1 MRKKAVNN
9 TNRSETRQRQP
20 KKMIMSLIDGKQYK
34 AVSNRE
40 IKKRNDE
47 YVSWGGT
54 NTFPDHLWHLY
65 SGCSTLQSIINGS
78 TDMTY
83 GNKVEFL
90 NLPST
95 FNRTNA
101 DGDTIEEVFHK
112 LILDYWVFGGFAVQ
126 VQYNML
132 HEMTELIHLD
142 LRRLRSN
149 ENKSKF
155 FYSRAWGTY
164 DRGEAVVYYPY
175 DQEDTEH
182 HSQVLFYPGKKT
194 RDLYPVPDWSSAIIS
209 AETQIEIKKFHYKTL
224 INNFV
229 VNGILNFFVGDVTDA
244 VKEQT
249 EKAINDKFCGTDN
262 AAQLLI
268 SWNKDVNQKIDFVRI
283 TDDQFDKKYEALSES
298 VREDIF
304 ISLRAIPVLFGMV
317 VQTGFNTQEYEEAFT
332 LYNRIAIQP
341 KQEEMKKVFSK
352 LFGEN
357 SISIT
362 PFTLSDNKQQFNPQK
377 EEGNYHSFYRHKDTV
392 EIAPHSTTGKLIESP
407 KYYTTVDL
415 LKDGLQLS
423 DISKMQS
430 IGLLKEVSVWEKTN

>member
-1 MRKKAVNN
+1 M
-9 TNRSETRQRQP
+9 
-20 KKMIMSLIDGKQYK
+20 
-34 AVSNRE
+34 
-40 IKKRNDE
+40 
-47 YVSWGGT
+47 
-54 NTFPDHLWHLY
+54 TF
-65 SGCSTLQSIINGS
+65 
-78 TDMTY
+78 
-83 GNKVEFL
+83 GNKVDFK

-95 FNRTNA
+95 FNRINA
-101 DGDTIEEVFHK
+101 DGDTIEEVYYK

-149 ENKSKF
+149 ENKTKF
-155 FYSRAWGTY
+155 FYSRSWGTY
-164 DRGEAVVYYPY
+164 DNGEAVVYYPY
-175 DQEDTEH
+175 DTEDIEH

-249 EKAINDKFCGTDN
+249 EKAINDKFCGTEN

-268 SWNKDVNQKIDFVRI
+268 SWNKDVNQKLDFVRI
-283 TDDQFDKKYEALSES
+283 TDDQFDKKYEALSNS
-298 VREDIF
+298 VKEDIF
-304 ISLRAIPVLFGMV
+304 ISLRALPVLFGMV

-332 LYNRIAIQP
+332 LYNRIAIKP
-341 KQEEMKKVFSK
+341 KQIEMQKVFDN

-362 PFTLSDNKQQFNPQK
+362 PFTLNDNQQQLSPQK
-377 EEGNYHSFYRHKDTV
+377 EEGNYHSFFNN
-392 EIAPHSTTGKLIESP
+392 GKEYSVGIMPCSQKEYKEPKKFQYFEDLMDGGLTMDDIEKGIEYGSF
-407 KYYTTVDL
+407 K
-415 LKDGLQLS
+415 GLTWRERK
-423 DISKMQS
+423 I
-430 IGLLKEVSVWEKTN
+430 